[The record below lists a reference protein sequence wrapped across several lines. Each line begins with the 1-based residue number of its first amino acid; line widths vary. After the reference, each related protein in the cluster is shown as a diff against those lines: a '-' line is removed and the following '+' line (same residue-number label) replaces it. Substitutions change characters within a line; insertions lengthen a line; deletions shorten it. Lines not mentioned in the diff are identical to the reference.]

1 MFFYDKN
8 TKMDIDKAIQI
19 LEYHQQWRRDK
30 NVPALNE
37 MQKPA
42 LIGNALDTLIAEVKN
57 SRLEGV
63 SDSMPI
69 VEHLGKT
76 YKPRIAYY
84 GTEWEAWYESEG
96 IRIPQDVLYNKY
108 GSNLIETV
116 TALVNEIKSKGL
128 YCYS

>member
-1 MFFYDKN
+1 M
-8 TKMDIDKAIQI
+8 
-19 LEYHQQWRRDK
+19 R
-30 NVPALNE
+30 
-37 MQKPA
+37 
-42 LIGNALDTLIAEVKN
+42 DTLINFLNSIKDYEHEAGKRVYDDERESEEFVDIYLKDKVKN
-57 SRLEGV
+57 DSRLDDV

-76 YKPRIAYY
+76 YKPKIAYY

-108 GSNLIETV
+108 GSNLIETI